1 MCQVLQ
7 VSRSGYYDWRRHKKR
22 SGSETLAASRIKSLF
37 LSSNKTY
44 GTRRLKKALL
54 VQYGMVLSRR
64 RIGRLMREMG
74 LFVRKRKTYP
84 RTTDSRHNH
93 PVADNLLQKDFNVQ
107 APNRVYVGDIT
118 YIPTRKGWVYLATV
132 IDLFARSVVG
142 FSLKDSLATPLVI
155 DALQKAA
162 GKRTSLQGAV
172 FHSDRGSQYASKAF
186 RRQLATRGMRQSM
199 SAKGD
204 CYDNA
209 VAESFFHT
217 LKTELV
223 HHQNFQ
229 TKQEAKEKIE
239 AYIDY
244 YNRTRLHSYN
254 GYISPMEKECRWWQ
268 AHGEH
273 AA

>member
-7 VSRSGYYDWRRHKKR
+7 VSRSGYYDWRRHKER
-22 SGSETLAASRIKSLF
+22 GCSETLAASRIKSLF

-64 RIGRLMREMG
+64 RIGRLMRDVG

-162 GKRTSLQGAV
+162 GKRTSLQGAI

-186 RRQLATRGMRQSM
+186 RRQLADHGMCQSM

-254 GYISPMEKECRWWQ
+254 GYISPMEKECKWWQ
-268 AHGEH
+268 AHREH